1 MKDVEVRRATPAHL
15 ASLLDMVGDFYAEDG
30 HEYDEGRIRAALD
43 PLLADD
49 AHGQVWVLHRSVD
62 DLGSDLLG
70 YAVLTWGW
78 SLESG
83 GREGLLD
90 EFFVA
95 GGRRRG
101 GLGGLLIDHVI
112 AEARTAGCRA
122 LFLETERSNHRARA
136 FYDRHGLEE
145 QESIW
150 MSAQL
155 D

>member
-15 ASLLDMVGDFYAEDG
+15 ASLLDMIGEFYAEDG

-62 DLGSDLLG
+62 DLASDLLG

-95 GGRRRG
+95 G
-101 GLGGLLIDHVI
+101 
-112 AEARTAGCRA
+112 AEAG
-122 LFLETERSNHRARA
+122 
-136 FYDRHGLEE
+136 
-145 QESIW
+145 
-150 MSAQL
+150 SAAC
-155 D
+155 

>member
-15 ASLLDMVGDFYAEDG
+15 ASLLAMLGEFYAEDG
-30 HEYDEGRIRAALD
+30 HEYDEGCIRAALE
-43 PLLADD
+43 PLLTDD
-49 AHGQVWVLHRSVD
+49 ARGQVWVLQRAG
-62 DLGSDLLG
+62 DLDISLLG

-90 EFFVA
+90 EFFVV

-101 GLGGLLIDHVI
+101 GLGGLLIDHII
-112 AEARTAGCRA
+112 AEARAAGCRA
-122 LFLETERSNHRARA
+122 LFLETERPNHKARA